1 MSNSYVRP
9 PHYQRHHQSMLLDL
23 CSIHPFFETDN
34 FDREYQKELASV
46 ISQYPLSGLDFC
58 YYWTEKVLWDRFQ
71 LSSAYGE
78 FPGKYGGPEYIVQ
91 QQVGKLPPT
100 PESAEPAPAIT
111 AHFFDSILE
120 SLGTPSRSAKPVQP
134 IKFQA
139 PGMSKAAYETPV
151 SKPVQQRVD
160 LMAMPSQKLA
170 QNHFEGYLKPQNP
183 LASAPEQAHR
193 DCPKDF
199 VYPKSLYTPVQDS
212 RGFANIPLNS
222 EDLGTSLAPKEFSVS
237 TAGPEPPTSASIF
250 SSLLA
255 ARLASPGLS
264 NPITTSNAV
273 PAAPSS
279 SLAPLPPLLLP
290 DSVFKDPNTG
300 ELITIKMFERR
311 CLGRGAEMAIRQA
324 EAAVKS
330 TPNRMTKPLARALL
344 EDSLTTTLA
353 NIIQEHTKKDVH
365 LVKDREGELRK
376 FELYQRRLTENAEKS
391 SVRQSFYPE
400 MTQSFSTG
408 QVEKHNR
415 KTSREGNRSIFR
427 EIYQQPQI
435 QRSGNSYHIGADQEL
450 RSRIQDNS
458 EGEERSSLPASP
470 RVQTYDEM
478 IAEEHAE
485 MMRRVNA
492 WRQEEEEAKSRDVP
506 EYIKH
511 QHSFQPKAQRLDV
524 Q

>member
-344 EDSLTTTLA
+344 EDSLTTT
-353 NIIQEHTKKDVH
+353 KDVH

-391 SVRQSFYPE
+391 SVRWRNIIARQAE
-400 MTQSFSTG
+400 
-408 QVEKHNR
+408 
-415 KTSREGNRSIFR
+415 R
-427 EIYQQPQI
+427 EIDQFSEKYTSSHKSKDLEIPTTLEQIRNFGLESKTTQRAKRGLVSQPI
-435 QRSGNSYHIGADQEL
+435 QTSYLAAVYYLLQ
-450 RSRIQDNS
+450 
-458 EGEERSSLPASP
+458 AP